1 MLIGTWRAVT
11 ANLNINIFPNL
22 FILVGIVGLLLVGLR
37 QYLLTSKNPKH
48 LCQSL
53 SSIRSNLADETNEK

>member
-1 MLIGTWRAVT
+1 MLFGTWRAVT
-11 ANLNINIFPNL
+11 AKLDINVLLNL

-48 LCQSL
+48 LRQSL